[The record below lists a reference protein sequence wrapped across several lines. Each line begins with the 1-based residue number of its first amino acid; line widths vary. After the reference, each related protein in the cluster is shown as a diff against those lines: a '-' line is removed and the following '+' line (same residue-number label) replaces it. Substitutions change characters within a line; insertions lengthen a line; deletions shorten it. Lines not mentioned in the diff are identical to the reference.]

1 MSGDMATKK
10 AKSVALSDFLAEP
23 EAILRGTRGPWPATQ
38 AKVLELF
45 LTREGEPV
53 FRDELLAIFK
63 GNRNPVD
70 KSIQLIN
77 LRLKKYGAKI
87 KGYQVYIIEPTEP
100 ENQMKLFG

>member
-1 MSGDMATKK
+1 MTGELMTKK
-10 AKSVALSDFLAEP
+10 ARSIALQNILKEP
-23 EAILRGTRGPWPATQ
+23 KGILKGTRGPWPETQ

-45 LTREGEPV
+45 LSREGEPV

-87 KGYQVYIIEPTEP
+87 KGYQVYIIEPAEP
-100 ENQMKLFG
+100 ENQLKLFG